1 MRKRAEPNQKKR
13 RGKASSQSAPPVGP
27 SGGTQASRDNTAN
40 DESHSYQLWDGF
52 QFRFVMR
59 VAD

>member
-1 MRKRAEPNQKKR
+1 MLDEN
-13 RGKASSQSAPPVGP
+13 RGKASLSKIAWGQSLPSPPLG
-27 SGGTQASRDNTAN
+27 GGTQASRDNTAN